1 MRFAQ
6 QSSCEVRCDG
16 PKSVG
21 LADLRQHSCADE
33 RGVRHM
39 DEAAFERQMQILLTH
54 RAPPLSGWVLNMA
67 LKADEDTGYPVVV
80 SLHKATD
87 FRRSVVIAVLTCLS

>member
-1 MRFAQ
+1 M
-6 QSSCEVRCDG
+6 
-16 PKSVG
+16 
-21 LADLRQHSCADE
+21 
-33 RGVRHM
+33 HM

-67 LKADEDTGYPVVV
+67 LKADGDTGFPVVV

-87 FRRSVVIAVLTCLS
+87 FRRSVVIAVLTCLSLEQIRTAFDTDDLSEAMHTLFHANIRSVLRMR